1 MRAPYLAAVGE
12 APARAG
18 VAISQTLARE
28 RQARADQADTQRQV
42 VAQFVR
48 RNPGRT
54 VGVLALLGL
63 LTGMLLLRR

>member
-1 MRAPYLAAVGE
+1 MQAPYLAAAGE
-12 APARAG
+12 APVRAHLG
-18 VAISQTLARE
+18 AQTLARE
-28 RQARADQADTQRQV
+28 RQARTDQADTQRLV

-54 VGVLALLGL
+54 VGVVAVLGL

>member
-1 MRAPYLAAVGE
+1 MHAPYLAPAGE

-18 VAISQTLARE
+18 VPGPATLARE
-28 RQARADQADTQRQV
+28 KQARAAQADTQRRA

-48 RNPGRT
+48 RNPGRS

-63 LTGMLLLRR
+63 LTGMALLRR

>member
-1 MRAPYLAAVGE
+1 MQAPHLAAAGE

-18 VAISQTLARE
+18 LGAQTLARE
-28 RQARADQADTQRQV
+28 KQARADQADTQRLA

-54 VGVLALLGL
+54 GGVVAMLGL